1 MTCIN
6 PRLAYKKTN
15 GQFTLAKIG
24 DTAPIASSTL
34 VPCGQCMQCRISHQ
48 RQWATRMV
56 HEAKMHSEPSCF
68 LTLTIDDEHRTE
80 SRSVDQRDMQLFIK
94 KLRKH
99 LAPRKIRIFYCS
111 EYGETTQREH
121 YHAIL
126 FGYMPEDKKDFKK
139 NKQGDMLYTSETL
152 TNKWQKGFV
161 TIGEFNA
168 TTAEYCAKYVTKAYI
183 GADKENAYNWTDSD
197 GVVHKRTP
205 PFQRSSNR
213 PGLGAAFYEKYKAD
227 MYPHDTCIIDGKN
240 RPIPKAYDRKYKKDH
255 PEEYLA
261 LKARRNDK
269 FTTNLNNDPHQKTKS
284 FRRAQAEILKQNL
297 NLKKRDQT

>member
-205 PFQRSSNR
+205 PFQRASNR
-213 PGLGAAFYEKYKAD
+213 PGLGATFYEKYKAD
-227 MYPHDTCIIDGKN
+227 MYPHDACIIDGKP
-240 RPIPKAYDRKYKKDH
+240 RPVPKAYDRKYKKDH

-284 FRRAQAEILKQNL
+284 FRNAQAEILKQNL